1 MSDAKQKKA
10 RPTSSRGR
18 SYCIIIVDL
27 LYCYRCSVSLVTF
40 EYSARNVEFLVT
52 IWYACIQDVGNMY
65 VFDVWFVIQECI
77 N

>member
-1 MSDAKQKKA
+1 MSGSEKKA
-10 RPTSSRGR
+10 RPIAGGVAIVSL
-18 SYCIIIVDL
+18 SYFT
-27 LYCYRCSVSLVTF
+27 CYRCSVSLVTF